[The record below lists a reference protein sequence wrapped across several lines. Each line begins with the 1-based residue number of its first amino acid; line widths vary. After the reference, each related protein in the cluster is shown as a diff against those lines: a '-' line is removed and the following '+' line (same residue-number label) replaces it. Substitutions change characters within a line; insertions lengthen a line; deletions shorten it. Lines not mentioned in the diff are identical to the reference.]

1 MSNSSPKSEWQKRRE
16 ALLMSRADLA
26 HKSGISIQTIMRIE
40 EGKPCRMS
48 TRKKLLLALGLTVH
62 DDEWMF
68 RENVHKEAS

>member
-1 MSNSSPKSEWQKRRE
+1 MSKSSPKSELQKRRE